1 MEKERK
7 EQAER
12 KTRLQEIF
20 DETRALQG
28 DYSPF
33 DPQHAEAARGAA
45 EQDARE
51 VVVKAFRQFHH
62 RHTGRLRRKDL
73 MQMFVDAAKN
83 MS

>member
-1 MEKERK
+1 MNKERK
-7 EQAER
+7 EVAER

-33 DPQHAEAARGAA
+33 NPAHADEAHRAA
-45 EQDARE
+45 QEDARD
-51 VVVKAFRQFHH
+51 VVVKAFRQFHQ
-62 RHTGRLRRKDL
+62 RHTGRMRRVDL
-73 MQMFVDAAKN
+73 IKLFVEAASN